1 MPDSETRPFALTR
14 VKSRGSRRG
23 TAAARV
29 TPYALDETSTPSAA
43 AKTSAEPLADRRRQ
57 RPAQEG
63 AHRHGRADRPAPAVR
78 EPVQERTDQR
88 RHDRE
93 RQHRQPEEQGDL
105 VACLTGRHL
114 EEQAAGQRDRHRG
127 VAGGVEDVQ
136 LDQPVQ
142 AGLAGALGLRGAAG
156 LDHGVLAGPSR
167 TSPQRAQP
175 AAGRLRPAGEAAP
188 DLAGP
193 VGGRDRRRGDRHP
206 MRVLVP
212 PALRVLGHDT
222 HPAACVPQPDTTPAD
237 G

>member
-1 MPDSETRPFALTR
+1 MMPDSETRPLALTR
-14 VKSRGSRRG
+14 VKSRGRRRG
-23 TAAARV
+23 TAAALRHAV
-29 TPYALDETSTPSAA
+29 RLGGDEH
-43 AKTSAEPLADRRRQ
+43 AERGGEDER
-57 RPAQEG
+57 RPAGHRRGEHPAEEG
-63 AHRHGRADRPAPAVR
+63 PGRHGRADRPAPAVR
-78 EPVQERTDQR
+78 EPVQERADQR

-93 RQHRQPEEQGDL
+93 RQHRQAEEQRHL
-105 VACLTGRHL
+105 VACLPRGHL
-114 EEQAAGQRDRHRG
+114 EEQAAGQRDGHRG

-193 VGGRDRRRGDRHP
+193 VGSRDRRRGDRHP
-206 MRVLVP
+206 LRVLVP
-212 PALRVLGHDT
+212 PALRVLGHGPILLRLAPT
-222 HPAACVPQPDTTPAD
+222 
-237 G
+237 